1 MMRLLLYLFLC
12 ISSLG
17 IAIFS
22 SQNIYLVTVKLI
34 SFESIKLPL
43 GLVLVFCTGLG
54 AVLVTFLTTFSKTSP
69 QFTFPS
75 IPKFTKSSIKSPF
88 QNNQKKSQKVT
99 PKNSSTN
106 KKYEVTK
113 DDFDDERNDDWV

>member
-1 MMRLLLYLFLC
+1 MRLLLYLFLC

-22 SQNIYLVTVKLI
+22 SQNIYLVTVKLV
-34 SFESIKLPL
+34 SLESIKLPL
-43 GLVLVFCTGLG
+43 GLVLVLCAGLG
-54 AVLVTFLTTFSKTSP
+54 AVLATFLTTFSKTSL

-75 IPKFTKSSIKSPF
+75 IPEFTKSSTKSSF
-88 QNNQKKSQKVT
+88 QNNQKKPQKVT

-113 DDFDDERNDDWV
+113 DDFEDEGNDDWV

>member
-1 MMRLLLYLFLC
+1 MRLLLYLFLC

-22 SQNIYLVTVKLI
+22 SQNIYLITVKLV

-43 GLVLVFCTGLG
+43 GLVLVLCTGLG
-54 AVLVTFLTTFSKTSP
+54 AVLVTFLTTFSKTSL
-69 QFTFPS
+69 QFTFPN
-75 IPKFTKSSIKSPF
+75 IPEFTKSSTKSSF

>member
-1 MMRLLLYLFLC
+1 MRLLLYLFLC

-22 SQNIYLVTVKLI
+22 SQNIYLITVKLV

-43 GLVLVFCTGLG
+43 GLVLVLCTGLG
-54 AVLVTFLTTFSKTSP
+54 AVLVTFLTTFSKTSL

-75 IPKFTKSSIKSPF
+75 IPEFTKSSTKSSF

-99 PKNSSTN
+99 SNNSSTN
-106 KKYEVTK
+106 KKYEVAK